1 MYKASQ
7 NNSRYLQ
14 DKNAKMFMHEAHF
27 LLWKHL
33 FASILFADD
42 VILLAT
48 SVTSSVHS
56 RVFTAWCDR
65 VSPQIQMFLYNVY
78 CPTEVRNIK
87 AAAKIC

>member
-1 MYKASQ
+1 MYEASQ

-42 VILLAT
+42 VVLLAA
-48 SVTSSVHS
+48 SVTSSVH
-56 RVFTAWCDR
+56 
-65 VSPQIQMFLYNVY
+65 
-78 CPTEVRNIK
+78 
-87 AAAKIC
+87 